1 MSARRLHH
9 VVALL
14 VLVEL
19 ALLLGRRVLV
29 LLVLG
34 DEVVHVGLGLG
45 ELHLVHALAR
55 VPVEERLAAEHGRE
69 LLGDALPRLLDGRRV
84 ADERRRHLEAL
95 RGDVANGRLDV
106 VRDPLDEV
114 RRVLVDDV
122 EHLLVDLLRGH
133 AAAEEARAREV
144 AAVARVGGA
153 HHVLGVELLLREL
166 RHRERAVLLRAARRE
181 RREADHE
188 EVEPGERDHVDREL
202 AEVAVELA
210 REAERARR
218 AADRRRDEV
227 VEVTVRRRR
236 ELERAEADVVERLV
250 VEREALVRVLD
261 ELVHRERRVVGLD
274 DRVRHLGRRDHG
286 VRRHDAV
293 GVLLAD
299 LRDEERAHAGARAAA
314 HGVDELEALE
324 AVAGLGLLAHDVE
337 DRVDELG
344 ALGVVAL
351 GPVVARARLAEDEV
365 VRAEELAEGARAD
378 RVHGAGLEVHEDGAR
393 HVAAA
398 RRLVVVDVDA
408 LELEVRVAVVRAR
421 RVDAVL
427 VGDDLPELGADLV
440 AALAALDVDD
450 LAHGCC

>member
-1 MSARRLHH
+1 M
-9 VVALL
+9 
-14 VLVEL
+14 E
-19 ALLLGRRVLV
+19 
-29 LLVLG
+29 
-34 DEVVHVGLGLG
+34 
-45 ELHLVHALAR
+45 
-55 VPVEERLAAEHGRE
+55 
-69 LLGDALPRLLDGRRV
+69 PR
-84 ADERRRHLEAL
+84 
-95 RGDVANGRLDV
+95 
-106 VRDPLDEV
+106 
-114 RRVLVDDV
+114 
-122 EHLLVDLLRGH
+122 
-133 AAAEEARAREV
+133 
-144 AAVARVGGA
+144 
-153 HHVLGVELLLREL
+153 
-166 RHRERAVLLRAARRE
+166 
-181 RREADHE
+181 
-188 EVEPGERDHVDREL
+188 ERDHVDREL

-274 DRVRHLGRRDHG
+274 DRVRHLRRRDHG
-286 VRRHDAV
+286 VGRHDAV

-299 LRDEERAHAGARAAA
+299 LGDEERAHAGARAAA

-344 ALGVVAL
+344 AFRVVAL
-351 GPVVARARLAEDEV
+351 GPVVARARLAEDKV

-378 RVHGAGLEVHEDGAR
+378 GVHGAGLEVHEDGAR

-450 LAHGCC
+450 LAHGCLSYFNLRRGGAFEGAYG